1 MSQADVGMRRFDAHV
16 AVVTGAASGIGA
28 ATAARFGAEGA
39 RVGCLDI
46 DAEGAARSAAVIEG
60 AGGTALALATD
71 VADPDAVA
79 RAGRRIHDELG
90 EPTIIFNN
98 AGFGVLGAVHEV
110 TDADWARCM
119 AVNLDSIRLLARAV
133 VPSML
138 ARGSGAIVNN
148 CSAFASVA
156 SPDLAAY
163 HAAKGAVRALTLSM
177 ARDLGPSIRVN
188 CVSPGVVDT
197 EAVRASITSAEDP
210 QLFARQLVESNRV
223 LRRLARPEEI
233 ASTVLFLAS
242 EDASFITGHDLV
254 VDGGMTV
261 VAR

>member
-1 MSQADVGMRRFDAHV
+1 MSRFDAHV
-16 AVVTGAASGIGA
+16 AVVTGAGSGIGA

-39 RVGCLDI
+39 RVGCVDV
-46 DAEGAARSAAVIEG
+46 DAEGAARSAALIEA
-60 AGGTALALATD
+60 AGGTALALTTD

-79 RAGRRIHDELG
+79 RAGRRIQEELG

-98 AGFGVLGAVHEV
+98 AGLAVVGAVHEV

-119 AVNLDSIRLLARAV
+119 AVNLGSIRLLARAF
-133 VPSML
+133 VPGML

-148 CSAFASVA
+148 CSVFASVA
-156 SPDLAAY
+156 SPGIAAY

-197 EAVRASITSAEDP
+197 AGLRASVASAEDP
-210 QLFARQLVESNRV
+210 QLLERQLVESNRIL
-223 LRRLARPEEI
+223 LRMARPEEI
-233 ASTVLFLAS
+233 ASAVLFLAS